1 MWIVRLALRRPY
13 TFVVASLVL
22 LLLTPFVLMRTPTD
36 IFPSINIPVVS
47 IIWQYTGLDA
57 KDIEQRMNFMQE
69 RFLTTTVN
77 DIEHIESNAYNGI
90 GVIKVFFREGTSV
103 DAGVAQ
109 ITSTAQTAVRVMPPG
124 TTPPLIIRYSAS
136 TVPILQYSVT
146 SSKRSE
152 QEIFDIAVNQIRI
165 GLATV
170 PGAAMPY
177 PYGGKMRLVSV
188 DLDLQAL
195 KAKNM
200 APLDVV
206 NALNAQNLVLPSGT
220 AKIGSTEYAVD
231 LNTTT
236 ETMAE
241 LGDLPLKTVNG
252 AIIHLSDVAQVRDG
266 YAPQQNVVRN
276 EGVRGALMTIYKTG
290 AASTLDVV
298 SGIKGALPRILSG
311 LPSDLEVKEFSDQ
324 SIFVRAAIS
333 GVVREA
339 VVAAA
344 LTALMILLFLGSWRS
359 TLIIAL
365 SIPLSV
371 LSSIVT
377 LSALGETINLMTLGG
392 LALAVG
398 ILVDDATVAIENIHR
413 HMASGKGLDDAILDG
428 AQEIAMPAFVST
440 LCICIVFV
448 PMFFLTGV
456 AHYLFVPLAEA
467 VVFAMLASYVLSRTL
482 VPTLVMWF
490 YRNVQHYPQAHE
502 KTETH
507 SPMPG
512 GSGDTEYTREHHT
525 RHEELA
531 DRAVRAPST
540 PAGSP
545 WLRPFAAV
553 QSSFERGFERC
564 REEYRLLLGAIL
576 HHRVPFAIIFL
587 SFCAASLLLVPQLG
601 QDFFPS
607 VDAGHFRLHMRA
619 RSGTRIEE
627 TAKLVDEV
635 EVDIRQE
642 IPAKDFH
649 GMLDNIGVPA
659 SSINLTYSDNGVVG
673 TGDADILVSLKE
685 GHRPTDEYIKRLRAN
700 LNRKFPG
707 VTFYFLPADIVS
719 QSINFG
725 LPAPFDVQVVGRNQ
739 VKNRAVAARLA
750 EKIRQVPGAVDV
762 RIQQPAD
769 LPKLNFDIDRD
780 KASEMGLTEKDVANS
795 VLLSLSGSG
804 QVSPIYW
811 LDTSLGLQYL
821 VNVRVPEHHMDS
833 LAALNAIPINASQPG
848 EGNVQLLANLAKM
861 TRTNSSPVFSHYNIA
876 PVIDV
881 FGGVSG
887 RDLGGVLHDLKPLI
901 AKAEQELP
909 RGSFIMLR
917 GQAETMHS
925 SFTGLGIGLVMAIVL
940 IYLLL
945 VVNFQSW
952 LDPFI
957 IITALPGAL
966 AGVVWA
972 LHLSLTTL
980 SVPAL
985 MGAIMSLG
993 VATANSVLVVT
1004 FARNAL
1010 QQGLDPLSAAW
1021 EAGVGRLRPV
1031 LMTAAA
1037 MVIGMFP
1044 MALAMGEGGEQNAP
1058 LGRAVI
1064 GGLVLATVATLFF
1077 VPVVFSL
1084 MHRRA
1089 TVPVK
1094 PRPGIAPEIGG
1105 LPAAAGI

>member
-13 TFVVASLVL
+13 TFVVAALVL
-22 LLLTPFVLMRTPTD
+22 LLLTPFVLQRTPTD
-36 IFPSINIPVVS
+36 IFPAINIPVVS

-57 KDIEQRMNFMQE
+57 QEMEQRFNYAQE
-69 RFLTTTVN
+69 RSLTTTVN
-77 DIEHIESNAYNGI
+77 DIEHIEANAYNGI

-109 ITSTAQTAVRVMPPG
+109 VTAVSQTLLRQMPPG

-136 TVPILQYSVT
+136 QVPILQYSI
-146 SSKRSE
+146 SSKKLSE
-152 QEIFDIAVNQIRI
+152 QEIFDLSANQVRV

-170 PGAAMPY
+170 QGAAMPW
-177 PYGGKMRLVSV
+177 PYGGKNRIVSV

-195 KAKNM
+195 KAKNLS
-200 APLDVV
+200 PIEVV
-206 NALNAQNLVLPSGT
+206 NALSAQNLIFPSGT
-220 AKIGSTEYAVD
+220 SKIGGSEYVVQ
-231 LNTTT
+231 LNVSPKV
-236 ETMAE
+236 MKE
-241 LGDLPLKTVNG
+241 LGDLPIKTVNG
-252 AIIHLSDVAQVRDG
+252 AVIRVSDVAQVRDG
-266 YAPQQNVVRN
+266 YQPQQNVVRN
-276 EGVRGALMTIYKTG
+276 EGVRGALLTIYKTG

-298 SGIKGALPRILSG
+298 AGIKKALPRILSG
-311 LPSDLEVKEFSDQ
+311 LPPELDVKEFADQ

-333 GVVREA
+333 GVAREG
-339 VVAAA
+339 VIAAA
-344 LTALMILLFLGSWRS
+344 LTAMMILLFLGSWRS

-371 LSSIVT
+371 LASIVT

-413 HMASGKGLDDAILDG
+413 HMASGKALDDAILDG

-490 YRNVQHYPQAHE
+490 YRNVEHGGHE
-502 KTETH
+502 VPERGVYAAST
-507 SPMPG
+507 S
-512 GSGDTEYTREHHT
+512 
-525 RHEELA
+525 ELSEA
-531 DRAVRAPST
+531 SASSTALEPRSVKRPKGRAPSG
-540 PAGSP
+540 PA
-545 WLRPFAAV
+545 WLRPFTSF
-553 QSSFERGFERC
+553 QNGFERGFDRC
-564 REEYRLLLGAIL
+564 REGYRLLLGGIL
-576 HHRVPFAIIFL
+576 HHRGIFAALFL
-587 SFCAASLLLVPQLG
+587 AFCIGSMFLLPQLG
-601 QDFFPS
+601 QDFFPA
-607 VDAGHFRLHMRA
+607 VDAGHFRLHVRA

-627 TAKLVDEV
+627 TAKLVDQIESV
-635 EVDIRQE
+635 IRQK
-642 IPAKDFH
+642 IPAEDFH
-649 GMLDNIGVPA
+649 GMMDIIGIPA
-659 SSINLTYSDNGVVG
+659 SSINLSYNDSGLLG
-673 TGDADILVSLKE
+673 TGDADILVSLHE
-685 GHRPTDEYIKRLRAN
+685 GHRPTAGYVNRLRKD
-700 LNRKFPG
+700 LPRRFPG

-725 LPAPFDVQVVGRNQ
+725 LPAPFDIQIVGRNQ
-739 VKNRAVAARLA
+739 VTNRLIAAELA
-750 EKIRQVPGAVDV
+750 EQIRQVPGAVDV
-762 RIQQPAD
+762 RVQQPAD
-769 LPKLNFDIDRD
+769 LPKLKVDIDRT
-780 KASEMGLTEKDVANS
+780 KASEMGLSERDVANS

-804 QVSPIYW
+804 QVQPSYW
-811 LDTSLGLQYL
+811 INPSVGIQYL
-821 VNVRVPEHHMDS
+821 VNVRVPEYRMDS
-833 LAALNAIPINASQPG
+833 LAALSAIPINASRPG
-848 EGNVQLLANLAKM
+848 EGDVQLLGNLASFQ
-861 TRTNSSPVFSHYNIA
+861 RTSGAPVISHYNIM
-876 PVIDV
+876 PVIDLY
-881 FGGVSG
+881 GGVSG
-887 RDLGGVLHDLKPLI
+887 RDLGGVLHDLKPLV
-901 AKAEQELP
+901 AAAEKKLP
-909 RGSFIMLR
+909 RGSFITLR

-925 SFTGLGIGLVMAIVL
+925 SFMGLGVGLVMAIVL

-972 LHLSLTTL
+972 LHLTFTTV

-985 MGAIMSLG
+985 MGAIMCLG

-1004 FARNAL
+1004 FARNDL
-1010 QQGLDPLSAAW
+1010 LQGLDPLTAAW
-1021 EAGVGRLRPV
+1021 EAGVSRLRPV

-1037 MVIGMFP
+1037 MVIGMLP
-1044 MALAMGEGGEQNAP
+1044 MALALGEGGEQNAP

-1064 GGLVLATVATLFF
+1064 GGLVVATIATLLF

-1084 MHRRA
+1084 LHRRQQPA
-1089 TVPVK
+1089 T
-1094 PRPGIAPEIGG
+1094 APQRV
-1105 LPAAAGI
+1105 